1 MPPSL
6 HFDCQHDLEKSS
18 PNPAAWGRIERLDLM
33 PRNSLYNGGKQNM
46 PKFSEACQGLYGV
59 IRFALKPGLQ
69 SKTSD

>member
-1 MPPSL
+1 
-6 HFDCQHDLEKSS
+6 
-18 PNPAAWGRIERLDLM
+18 
-33 PRNSLYNGGKQNM
+33 M